1 MLGLSLVWIILI
13 GLVAGFL
20 AGRVM
25 RGGGFGILIN
35 ILVGIGGAILGGW
48 LIVEQLGLRIGIS
61 PLIDALIIAFVG
73 ACLLLWIISLF
84 KRK

>member
-1 MLGLSLVWIILI
+1 MEGFLWFILI

-20 AGRVM
+20 AGKVM

-48 LIVEQLGLRIGIS
+48 LIGGFVADIVGH
-61 PLIDALIIAFVG
+61 ALIASLITAFLG

-84 KRK
+84 KK

>member
-1 MLGLSLVWIILI
+1 MEFLWFILI

-20 AGRVM
+20 AGKMM
-25 RGGGFGILIN
+25 RGGGFGVLIN

-48 LIVEQLGLRIGIS
+48 LFGGFVAGLLSGIP
-61 PLIDALIIAFVG
+61 PLIVSLVIAFLG

-84 KRK
+84 KK

>member
-1 MLGLSLVWIILI
+1 MSFLWFILI

-20 AGRVM
+20 AGKVM
-25 RGGGFGILIN
+25 RGGGFGWLIN

-48 LIVEQLGLRIGIS
+48 LIVYQLGLSIGIS
-61 PLIDALIIAFVG
+61 PLVDALIIAFVG